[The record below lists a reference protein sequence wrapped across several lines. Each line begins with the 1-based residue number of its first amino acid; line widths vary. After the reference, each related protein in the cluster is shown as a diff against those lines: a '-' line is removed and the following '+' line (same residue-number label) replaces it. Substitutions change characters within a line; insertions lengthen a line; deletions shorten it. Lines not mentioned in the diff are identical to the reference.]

1 VRLKRSSSNNDIKE
15 QNKARKAYEDAV
27 LKAFKEYIEAKERAD
42 MAHEWALKQVSDKQ
56 AKDEADIKY
65 QETLEQAKKVRDEV
79 MDQAQKALSN
89 ATG

>member
-1 VRLKRSSSNNDIKE
+1 MKRSSSNNDIKE